1 MALGTL
7 LPDPLMIFV
16 NKKVSGLPLVI
27 CWETS
32 LFSRGKVPIF
42 SFLLG
47 SLIYPLCFMQ
57 YNREKSGQLQAHAR
71 DLKYTC
77 ATRD

>member
-16 NKKVSGLPLVI
+16 NKKISGLPLVI

-32 LFSRGKVPIF
+32 LFSRSKVPIF
-42 SFLLG
+42 FFS
-47 SLIYPLCFMQ
+47 
-57 YNREKSGQLQAHAR
+57 SGISHLPIMFYAIQ
-71 DLKYTC
+71 
-77 ATRD
+77 